1 MNQQKPNTLSFL
13 KNKNGYDQGR
23 GALLA
28 VIILSV
34 VNLFSVTLTDT
45 YFLFSSYVTQLLAVW
60 GAVFYLETQ
69 AVVFPIIFG
78 ILGLIT
84 VVPYVLCYLF
94 SKKRAGWMIAAF
106 VLFGIDSLIFLVD
119 FISLITVGEI
129 SMLMD
134 LVIRIWVIVSLAQGV
149 KYGLRVKK
157 DEESTEAES
166 VPTAA
171 DYHPDGE
178 EVFDEMA
185 SVTRS
190 LTVSREKSFAGC
202 ALKLFIF
209 TNGKERE
216 SLKNGETQTVEIDG
230 RECELVIMAANGAA
244 GDAVKIPAGYDNK
257 RYTVKCK
264 TGMTQ
269 MRIIIE
275 ENALVQ

>member
-1 MNQQKPNTLSFL
+1 MNPQKPNTISFL
-13 KNKNGYDQGR
+13 QNKNRYDQGR

-28 VIILSV
+28 VVLLSL
-34 VNLFSVTLTDT
+34 VNLISVTLSDV

-60 GAVFYLETQ
+60 GAILYEETQ
-69 AVVFPIIFG
+69 AVVFPVIFG
-78 ILGLIT
+78 IIGLIS
-84 VVPYVLCYLF
+84 VVPYFLCYLF

-106 VLFGIDSLIFLVD
+106 VLFGVDSLIFLVD
-119 FISLITVGEI
+119 FVSLILVGDL

-157 DEESTEAES
+157 DEEEGIAS
-166 VPTAA
+166 VQ
-171 DYHPDGE
+171 DGE
-178 EVFDEMA
+178 QSGEDVFDEMA
-185 SVTRS
+185 SVTRTI
-190 LTVSREKSFAGC
+190 TVTREKSFAGC

-209 TNGKERE
+209 TNGKEQE
-216 SLKNGETQTVEIDG
+216 SLKNGETQTVQIDG

-244 GDAVKIPAGYDNK
+244 SDAVKIPAGYEGK

-269 MRIIIE
+269 MRILIE
-275 ENALVQ
+275 ETSPVQ

>member
-1 MNQQKPNTLSFL
+1 MNPQKPNTISFL
-13 KNKNGYDQGR
+13 QNKNRYDQGR

-28 VIILSV
+28 VVLLSL
-34 VNLFSVTLTDT
+34 VNLISVTLSDV

-60 GAVFYLETQ
+60 GAILFEETQ
-69 AVVFPIIFG
+69 AVVFPVIFG
-78 ILGLIT
+78 IIGLIS
-84 VVPYVLCYLF
+84 VIPYFLCYLF
-94 SKKRAGWMIAAF
+94 SKKRAGWMVAAF
-106 VLFGIDSLIFLVD
+106 VLFCIDSLIFLVD
-119 FISLITVGEI
+119 FISLISVGEL

-157 DEESTEAES
+157 DEETAEAECI
-166 VPTAA
+166 PTAA

-178 EVFDEMA
+178 EILDEMA
-185 SVTRS
+185 TVTRTI
-190 LTVSREKSFAGC
+190 TVTRPKSFVGC
-202 ALKLFIF
+202 ALQLFIF

-216 SLKNGETQTVEIDG
+216 SLKNGQTQTVEIDG

-244 GDAVKIPAGYDNK
+244 GEAVKIPAGYDSK

-269 MRIIIE
+269 MRILIE
-275 ENALVQ
+275 EASSVQ

>member
-1 MNQQKPNTLSFL
+1 MNPQKPSTLSFL
-13 KNKNGYDQGR
+13 QNKNRYDQGR

-28 VIILSV
+28 VVLLSL
-34 VNLFSVTLTDT
+34 VNLISVTLSDV

-60 GAVFYLETQ
+60 GAILYEETQ
-69 AVVFPIIFG
+69 AVVFPVIFG
-78 ILGLIT
+78 IIGLIS
-84 VVPYVLCYLF
+84 VIPYFLCYLF

-106 VLFGIDSLIFLVD
+106 VLFGVDSLIFLVD
-119 FISLITVGEI
+119 FVSLILVGEI

-157 DEESTEAES
+157 DEEEGIASEQ
-166 VPTAA
+166 
-171 DYHPDGE
+171 DGE
-178 EVFDEMA
+178 QSGEDVFDEMA
-185 SVTRS
+185 SVTRTI
-190 LTVSREKSFAGC
+190 TVTREKSFAGC

-209 TNGKERE
+209 TNGKEQE
-216 SLKNGETQTVEIDG
+216 SLKNGETQTVQIDG

-244 GDAVKIPAGYDNK
+244 SDAVKIPAGYEGK

-269 MRIIIE
+269 MRILIE
-275 ENALVQ
+275 ETSPVQ